1 MIPLETY
8 RTLQPLFSE
17 DISLVTVVTQA
28 LIINVSHTVSALCAI
43 FFYEKRLQIFTQ
55 LKKVIR
61 VQTITNTTGLVNF
74 QRWRYWRGFWYFLW
88 LLNKFWF
95 VDEHT
100 INVADLICKFCEFS
114 RNVDNYISWKKLC
127 DKLDSLLYHRSRPSG
142 LYLGGTRC
150 IATRC

>member
-28 LIINVSHTVSALCAI
+28 LIINVSHTMSALCAI

-61 VQTITNTTGLVNF
+61 LQTITNTTGLVNF
-74 QRWRYWRGFWYFLW
+74 QR
-88 LLNKFWF
+88 
-95 VDEHT
+95 
-100 INVADLICKFCEFS
+100 
-114 RNVDNYISWKKLC
+114 
-127 DKLDSLLYHRSRPSG
+127 
-142 LYLGGTRC
+142 
-150 IATRC
+150 